1 MAKVV
6 IIPEGHIHLWDNFKI
21 RYFIRMCSLINKSI
35 EMESTTDNSYASGSL
50 QAKQDRIQCICDHIG
65 RSNEELNRLNE
76 KLGAK
81 DTPLEEW
88 LRLSDI
94 RGSLMVSICQKEEEL
109 SRLTD
114 SHRFN
119 QLKRAN
125 YNY

>member
-1 MAKVV
+1 
-6 IIPEGHIHLWDNFKI
+6 
-21 RYFIRMCSLINKSI
+21 
-35 EMESTTDNSYASGSL
+35 MESTTDNSYASGSL
-50 QAKQDRIQCICDHIG
+50 QAKQDRIQCICDHID
-65 RSNEELNRLNE
+65 RSNEELKRINE

-94 RGSLMVSICQKEEEL
+94 RGSLMVSIHQREEEL

-114 SHRFN
+114 SRRLD
-119 QLKRAN
+119 QPKRAN

>member
-35 EMESTTDNSYASGSL
+35 EMESITDNNYISGRL
-50 QAKQDRIQCICDHIG
+50 LTKQDRIQCICDHIN
-65 RSNEELNRLNE
+65 RSNEELTRINE

-94 RGSLMVSICQKEEEL
+94 RGSLMVSIHQKEEEL

-114 SHRFN
+114 SRRLN
-119 QLKRAN
+119 QPKRAN

>member
-1 MAKVV
+1 
-6 IIPEGHIHLWDNFKI
+6 
-21 RYFIRMCSLINKSI
+21 
-35 EMESTTDNSYASGSL
+35 MESATDNSYASSGL
-50 QAKQDRIQCICDHIG
+50 IAKKDRIQCIRSHIN
-65 RSNEELNRLNE
+65 RSNEELNRINE

-94 RGSLMVSICQKEEEL
+94 RGSLMVSIHQKEEEL

-114 SHRFN
+114 SRRLD
-119 QLKRAN
+119 QPKRAN

>member
-1 MAKVV
+1 
-6 IIPEGHIHLWDNFKI
+6 
-21 RYFIRMCSLINKSI
+21 
-35 EMESTTDNSYASGSL
+35 MESATDNSYASGGL
-50 QAKQDRIQCICDHIG
+50 IAKKDRIQCIRSQIN
-65 RSNEELNRLNE
+65 RSNEELNRINE

-94 RGSLMVSICQKEEEL
+94 RGSLMVSIHQKEEEL

-114 SHRFN
+114 SRRLD
-119 QLKRAN
+119 QPKRAN

>member
-50 QAKQDRIQCICDHIG
+50 QAKQDRILCIRSHIN
-65 RSNEELNRLNE
+65 RSSEELDRINE

-125 YNY
+125 YSY

>member
-1 MAKVV
+1 
-6 IIPEGHIHLWDNFKI
+6 
-21 RYFIRMCSLINKSI
+21 
-35 EMESTTDNSYASGSL
+35 MESTTDNSYASGGL

-65 RSNEELNRLNE
+65 RSNEELKRINE

-94 RGSLMVSICQKEEEL
+94 RGSLMVSICQKEEES
-109 SRLTD
+109 SRMTG

>member
-1 MAKVV
+1 
-6 IIPEGHIHLWDNFKI
+6 
-21 RYFIRMCSLINKSI
+21 
-35 EMESTTDNSYASGSL
+35 MESTTDNSYASGGL

>member
-1 MAKVV
+1 
-6 IIPEGHIHLWDNFKI
+6 
-21 RYFIRMCSLINKSI
+21 
-35 EMESTTDNSYASGSL
+35 MESTTGNSYASGGL
-50 QAKQDRIQCICDHIG
+50 LTKQDRIQCICDHIG
-65 RSNEELNRLNE
+65 RSNEELNRINE

-94 RGSLMVSICQKEEEL
+94 RNNLTVSIHQKEEEL

-114 SHRFN
+114 SRRLD
-119 QLKRAN
+119 QPKRAN